1 MSESRSPGDWNLA
14 VRQQSAL
21 AHLGQVGLRTTEVEA
36 LVREAL
42 LTVADTIEVPSVA
55 LFELIDGG
63 RSLRAIGALHDR
75 RPVPPPV
82 LADFRIP
89 ADEDRTMIAYA
100 IVHDRVVSSADVA
113 ADDRFEGF
121 AIRAGVQVR
130 SAVAV
135 PIAWG
140 SRTWGALTVGDPTVR
155 TWTDDE
161 QAFVQAV
168 AGTLGLALR
177 RAEVERELR
186 DSTARLGLSLTAGG
200 LGAWSWRQHDD
211 RLSLNGSAL
220 AMFGLTTADFGGTT
234 QAFLAL
240 VHPDDRPEL
249 VRDARQLLDAG
260 LEQRHRFRIIRPDTG
275 ETRWVEAVGRLLPPD
290 REGREHMVGVC
301 SDVTERRRAEQL
313 QQAVLESEQRAR
325 VEAEAARE
333 RLRFL
338 AEASAVLTDVLDP
351 SLTLDRLAD
360 LCVPRWADVCF
371 VDVVDEHGDL
381 VEVAGRGRTEG
392 KLLDAR
398 ALRRRRREL
407 GKQAPTASGH
417 LEALAS
423 TGVVYSIIDDAQLEA
438 AAADSGHLA
447 LFRRFR
453 PRSTILAPLL
463 ARGRAIGVLTLVR
476 TGDAAPFT
484 EDDDLPYFVE
494 LASRA
499 ALAVENGRLYAA
511 RNRVARSLQDALL
524 PPSMPKVAGLELAA
538 RYQVADA
545 DVEIGGDLYD
555 VIRLG
560 ARTWGLVIGDV
571 CGRGP
576 DAAALTG
583 LVRHTL
589 RTAVLAEHQPAAVLA
604 QANEAMLQQID
615 DSRFCTVAYAQ
626 VEVRDGGASVTV
638 ASAGHPRPVL
648 VRADGRVEL
657 LPCEGTLLG
666 VLPDLHLDQLQVA
679 LDPGDALVLYTDGVT
694 EARQGAHQFGDER
707 LVEALRAVA
716 GGTADDLASG
726 LDDAV
731 RAFRGRAHDDTA
743 ILVARA
749 APLP

>member
-1 MSESRSPGDWNLA
+1 MSETRSPGDWNLA
-14 VRQQSAL
+14 VRQQAAL
-21 AHLGQVGLRTTEVEA
+21 AHLGQVGLRTGEVEA
-36 LVREAL
+36 LVHEAL

-55 LFELIDGG
+55 LFQLIEGG
-63 RSLRAIGALHDR
+63 SALRAVGALHDR

-82 LADFRIP
+82 LAEFRIP
-89 ADEDRTMIAYA
+89 GGAHRSMIGYA
-100 IVHDRVVSSADVA
+100 IVHDRVVASADVL
-113 ADDRFEGF
+113 ADDRFDGF
-121 AIRAGVQVR
+121 AISAGVRVR

-140 SRTWGALTVGDPTVR
+140 SRTWGALTVGDPAER

-177 RAEVERELR
+177 RAEVERQLR
-186 DSTARLGLSLTAGG
+186 DSTARLDLSLTAGG
-200 LGAWSWRQHDD
+200 LGAWSWQLLDD

-240 VHPDDRPEL
+240 VHPDDRPAL
-249 VRDARQLLDAG
+249 VRDARRLLDAG
-260 LEQRHRFRIIRPDTG
+260 LEQRHRLRIIRPDTG

-290 REGREHMVGVC
+290 GDGREQMVGVC
-301 SDVTERRRAEQL
+301 SDVTERRRSEQL
-313 QQAVLESEQRAR
+313 QQAVLESEHRAR
-325 VEAEAARE
+325 VEAEGARE

-351 SLTLDRLAD
+351 AVTLDRLAD

-381 VEVAGRGRTEG
+381 VEVSGRGRTEG

-407 GKQAPTASGH
+407 GKQAPTSSGH

-423 TGVVYSIIDDAQLEA
+423 EGVVYSVIDDAQLEA
-438 AAADSGHLA
+438 AASDPDHLA
-447 LFRRFR
+447 LLRRFQ

-463 ARGRAIGVLTLVR
+463 ARGQAIGVLTLVR
-476 TGDAAPFT
+476 TGDAEPFT
-484 EDDDLPYFVE
+484 EADDLPYFVE
-494 LASRA
+494 LAGRA
-499 ALAVENGRLYAA
+499 ALAVENGRLFAA

-524 PPSMPKVAGLELAA
+524 PPSMPKVHGLELAA

-560 ARTWGLVIGDV
+560 AREWGLVVGDV

-626 VEVRDGGASVTV
+626 VSVGDRGASVTV

-648 VRADGRVEL
+648 VRADGQVEL
-657 LPCEGTLLG
+657 VACEGTLLG
-666 VLPDLHLDQLQVA
+666 VLPDLQLDQIELELA
-679 LDPGDALVLYTDGVT
+679 PGDALVLYTDGVT
-694 EARQGAHQFGDER
+694 EARQGAHQFGEGR
-707 LVEALRAVA
+707 LLETLRAAA
-716 GGTADDLASG
+716 GGTADDLASA
-726 LDDAV
+726 LEEAV

-749 APLP
+749 APRP